1 MKSEERRELFLP
13 VLLLMALTVV
23 VGSSL
28 YLIRTLATDVKT
40 GKAVIAEQAESIMAL
55 EQNVKLLR
63 AEVTQLRTE
72 RDEAVGELRALKSV
86 IPTSRSA
93 DRPKLT
99 LQEMRELAGTVHVEA
114 RGEPPDG
121 KMMVAKVAL
130 NRLRWNPGKT
140 LHQILTRE
148 GAFANGKDYESAD
161 MAAVFDAMADREYDH
176 VAGFHNPDTA
186 TAEDAK
192 KRVILFRI
200 GDHVF
205 W

>member
-1 MKSEERRELFLP
+1 MKREKMTEALLF
-13 VLLLMALTVV
+13 VALLLTIAVGFSAL
-23 VGSSL
+23 L
-28 YLIRTLATDVKT
+28 RYLNEAEQANIN
-40 GKAVIAEQAESIMAL
+40 KAIIAEQAESILTL

-86 IPTSRSA
+86 IPTSRST
-93 DRPKLT
+93 DRPRLT
-99 LQEMRELAGTVHVEA
+99 LQELRELAGTVHVEA
-114 RGEPPDG
+114 RGEPPKG
-121 KMMVAKVAL
+121 KMLVAKVAL

-140 LHQILTRE
+140 MHQILTRE
-148 GAFANGKDYESAD
+148 GAFANGKKYEAAD
-161 MAAVFDAMADREYDH
+161 MAAVFDALADREYDH

-192 KRVILFRI
+192 KRVILFRV